1 MFFSSNIQ
9 FLVPITKGF
18 YILSQTPETIALNV
32 YLQYTTTA
40 LYGIEW
46 TQPQVVTY
54 MDSIGIED
62 PNSHILQEYL
72 YEGFSNG
79 LSIHQIEENK
89 LCVLFSLSKIK
100 MTDVE
105 ITLPLIQSNLSHH
118 IYDSLVFANT
128 IKLPQPSSPQSSSP
142 QSSSPP
148 RKRIKNTQTQ
158 NKYIAGVNIFPKIKK
173 IKPNPK
179 SQTKSQ
185 HTHQIK
191 TQHIKTPISVT
202 ELIKTFFAKEP
213 DNIYRNAAALEGS
226 KLHKDIEH
234 YLSNNPTNNPINNP
248 TIEFQYFKQFLRDH
262 EEQMPYKT
270 EWRINSNS
278 LALTGCIDILTKD
291 KNNNYYLYDWKRVSK
306 INMTSSNKSINPP
319 QLNVDDC
326 NYIKYALQLNLYS
339 VLLKREHNIEV
350 HKMAIVQLHPT
361 LPNYKKLDVPNM
373 EKEINIIL
381 SSNRL

>member
-9 FLVPITKGF
+9 FLAPITKGF
-18 YILSQTPETIALNV
+18 YILSQTPESIALNV
-32 YLQYTTTA
+32 YLQYTTIA

-46 TQPQVVTY
+46 KQPQVVTY
-54 MDSIGIED
+54 MDSIGLED
-62 PNSHILQEYL
+62 PSSHILQEYL

-89 LCVLFSLSKIK
+89 LCVLFSLSKLK
-100 MTDVE
+100 MTDIE

-128 IKLPQPSSPQSSSP
+128 TKPPQSSSP
-142 QSSSPP
+142 QSSSPQ
-148 RKRIKNTQTQ
+148 KRTIQ
-158 NKYIAGVNIFPKIKK
+158 NRYIAGVNIFPKNQ
-173 IKPNPK
+173 KPKSKPQTK

-185 HTHQIK
+185 TKPQYNHQIK
-191 TQHIKTPISVT
+191 RPISVT

-234 YLSNNPTNNPINNP
+234 YLSNNPINNP
-248 TIEFQYFKQFLRDH
+248 TIEFQYFKQFMRDH

-306 INMTSSNKSINPP
+306 INMTSSNKSITPP
-319 QLNVDDC
+319 QLHVDDC

>member
-9 FLVPITKGF
+9 FLAPITKGF
-18 YILSQTPETIALNV
+18 YILSHPPETIALNV
-32 YLQYTTTA
+32 YLQYTTIA

-89 LCVLFSLSKIK
+89 LCVLFSLSKLK
-100 MTDVE
+100 MTDIE

-128 IKLPQPSSPQSSSP
+128 IKLPQSSSP

-158 NKYIAGVNIFPKIKK
+158 NKYIAGVNIFPKIQ
-173 IKPNPK
+173 KPKTQKPK
-179 SQTKSQ
+179 SKALT
-185 HTHQIK
+185 K

-234 YLSNNPTNNPINNP
+234 YLSNNPTNNP
-248 TIEFQYFKQFLRDH
+248 TIEFQYFKQFMRDH

-319 QLNVDDC
+319 QLHVDDC